1 MRWPGAVAALAVAG
15 AAVLT
20 ALVGCTSLGDVH
32 PGEGKKA
39 TFRGY
44 SYDEIWS
51 AAYRVAEEH
60 FEIRE
65 MDKTRGVIRAE
76 RTFHY
81 MQGRGNWIGIYI
93 TPPRAGAPAYQV
105 ETVAIG
111 KARVEILGQAWESK
125 VLRHMRF
132 ALENPSKPI
141 P

>member
-1 MRWPGAVAALAVAG
+1 MGRVLAVAAALA
-15 AAVLT
+15 
-20 ALVGCTSLGDVH
+20 ALLGGCTSMADVG

-44 SYDEIWS
+44 SYDRVWT
-51 AAYRVAEEH
+51 AVYRVAEEH

-65 MDKTRGVIRAE
+65 MDKARGVIKAE

-81 MQGRGNWIGIYI
+81 MQGRGNWVGIYI
-93 TPPRAGAPAYQV
+93 TPPQAGAPAYQV
-105 ETVAIG
+105 EVVAIG

-125 VLRHMRF
+125 VLRQTQF
-132 ALENPSKPI
+132 ALDNPSKPI